1 LVCLNVKV
9 QTIYYTLNQL
19 FTEITKKYVNQ
30 LAYKIV
36 GCAIEVHKELGPG
49 LLESLYEK
57 CLVYELMEKGL
68 KVTSQQQII
77 PLYKGIECKSKL

>member
-1 LVCLNVKV
+1 LVFLNVKV

-36 GCAIEVHKELGPG
+36 GCAIEVHKELGPS
-49 LLESLYEK
+49 LLESLYEE

-68 KVTSQQQII
+68 KVTLQQQII
-77 PLYKGIECKSKL
+77 PL